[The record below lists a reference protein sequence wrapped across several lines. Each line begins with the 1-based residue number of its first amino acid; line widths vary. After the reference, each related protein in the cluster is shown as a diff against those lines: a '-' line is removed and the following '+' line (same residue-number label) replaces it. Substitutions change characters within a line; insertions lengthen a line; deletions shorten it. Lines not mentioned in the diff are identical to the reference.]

1 MHGAAEADADAL
13 LTRGQE
19 ALEAGDWS
27 VAREAFEAALEHDES
42 GEVLLGLGNALWWLG
57 GTEGSVRC
65 LERAYAAF
73 RRRPDPAQ
81 AVLTAVSL
89 CLTYLASLGN
99 QAASRGWLA
108 RAARLVEDCEL
119 AGLGGWVLLCRS
131 VIAEEEGD
139 ADGAE
144 RWAREAY
151 ETARGLADRDLEL
164 CALSARGSALVA
176 MGRVVEG
183 AALLDEAMAGSLG
196 GEVEAL
202 DTVVMTSC
210 QTIICCSRTG
220 DFTRARQWVRAA
232 DEFNRR
238 YGSPH
243 LYAVCRTHYGSV
255 LFASGRWEE
264 AEAELL
270 AALRIGEGAEPALRG
285 EALAKLAELR
295 LAQGRVEEAQR
306 LVEGATDRPA
316 AVCVTAAIQ
325 LVRGGPAVAAAML
338 ERRLGEVGWE
348 CLEAAALVE
357 LLVEASIERGSPSS
371 DLASRVRRLAEL
383 GEDSGCEA
391 MAARAE
397 RGLGRLSLAAEDPR
411 GAVPHIE
418 RALAGF
424 RRLEVPLETERT
436 RLLLAGALVGEA
448 REVATAE
455 AKGALAGFEQLGA
468 ARDADAAAAFLRSL
482 GVKAARTGP
491 KGLGLLTK
499 REHEVLE
506 LLGEGLSNPEIAE
519 RLVVSRKTVEHH
531 VARVLAKLD
540 LRGRAEAA
548 VYAVREQETPPRNR

>member
-1 MHGAAEADADAL
+1 LHTEAL
-13 LTRGQE
+13 LIRAQK
-19 ALEAGDWS
+19 ALEAGEWS
-27 VAREAFEAALEHDES
+27 VAREAFEAALVHDES
-42 GEVLLGLGNALWWLG
+42 AEALLGLGNALWWLG
-57 GTEGSVRC
+57 ETGASVRS

-81 AVLTAVSL
+81 AVLAAVSL

-108 RAARLVEDCEL
+108 RAARLVEDSEL
-119 AGLGGWVLLCRS
+119 AGLGGWVLLCRAA
-131 VIAEEEGD
+131 IAEEDGD
-139 ADGAE
+139 AGAAE
-144 RWAREAY
+144 RWAREAH
-151 ETARGLADRDLEL
+151 ETAREPADRDLEL
-164 CALSARGSALVA
+164 CALSVLGSALVA

-210 QTIICCSRTG
+210 NTIICCSRAG

-270 AALRIGEGAEPALRG
+270 AALRIAEGAEPAMRG

-295 LAQGRVEEAQR
+295 LAQGRVEEAER
-306 LVEGATDRPA
+306 LVEGLSDRPA
-316 AVCVTAAIQ
+316 AVCVAASIQ
-325 LVRGGPAVAAAML
+325 LVRGELAVAASML

-357 LLVEASIERGSPSS
+357 LLVEASIECGKLPG
-371 DLASRVRRLAEL
+371 DVASRVRRLAAL
-383 GEDSGCEA
+383 GEDSGCEP

-397 RGLGRLSLAAEDPR
+397 RALGRLSIAAEDAR
-411 GAVPHIE
+411 SAVPHIE
-418 RALAGF
+418 RALARF
-424 RRLEVPLETERT
+424 VRLEMPLETERS
-436 RLLLAGALVGEA
+436 RVLLARALAGEA

-455 AKGALAGFEQLGA
+455 AKRALAGFEQLGA

-491 KGLGLLTK
+491 KGLRLLTK
-499 REHEVLE
+499 REREVLE

-531 VARVLAKLD
+531 VARVLSKLG

-548 VYAVREQETPPRNR
+548 AYAVREPEIPPRNR

>member
-1 MHGAAEADADAL
+1 MHGAAEGNTDAL
-13 LTRGQE
+13 LTRAQK
-19 ALEAGDWS
+19 ALGAGEWS

-42 GEVLLGLGNALWWLG
+42 AEALLGLGNALWWLG
-57 GTEGSVRC
+57 ATGESIRC

-73 RRRPDPAQ
+73 RRQPDPAQ
-81 AVLTAVSL
+81 AVLAAVSL

-99 QAASRGWLA
+99 QAAARGWLA
-108 RAARLVEDCEL
+108 RAARLVEDFQL
-119 AGLGGWVLLCRS
+119 ALLGGWVLLCRA
-131 VIAEEEGD
+131 VIAEEDGD
-139 ADGAE
+139 AAAAE
-144 RWAREAY
+144 RWAREAH
-151 ETARGLADRDLEL
+151 ETARELADRDLEL
-164 CALSARGSALVA
+164 CALSALGSALVA

-210 QTIICCSRTG
+210 QTIICCSRAG

-255 LFASGRWEE
+255 LFASGRWEQ

-270 AALRIGEGAEPALRG
+270 AALKIGEGAEPALRA
-285 EALAKLAELR
+285 EALVKLAELR
-295 LAQGRVEEAQR
+295 LAQGRIEEAER
-306 LVEGATDRPA
+306 LVQGLTDEPA
-316 AVCVTAAIQ
+316 AVCVAAAIQ
-325 LVRGGPAVAAAML
+325 LVRGEPAAAASML

-348 CLEAAALVE
+348 CLAAAGLVE
-357 LLVEASIERGSPSS
+357 FLVQASIEHRDVPS
-371 DLASRVRRLAEL
+371 DLASRVRRLADL

-397 RGLGRLSLAAEDPR
+397 RGLGRLSIAADDAR
-411 GAVPHIE
+411 GAVPHLE

-424 RRLEVPLETERT
+424 RRLEMPLETERT
-436 RLLLAGALVGEA
+436 RLLLARALAGEA
-448 REVATAE
+448 REVAAAE
-455 AKGALAGFEQLGA
+455 AKRALAGFESLGA

-491 KGLGLLTK
+491 KGPGLLTK
-499 REHEVLE
+499 REREVLE

-531 VARVLAKLD
+531 VARVLSKLG
-540 LRGRAEAA
+540 LRGRGQAA
-548 VYAVREQETPPRNR
+548 AYAVRELGQE